1 MGKNNVNPNHYKI
14 AGRDRQG
21 EDILQERHKERF
33 ALNQAR
39 ERFEQRQPLPFA
51 SAPAAQDE
59 TSEGGDTATEE
70 TSGAEPVPERRA
82 AKPAKQT
89 ARKTAPGRQAKKK
102 ATGKGRQTATA
113 DGRSAGARGTKAA
126 RTGPKKA
133 GTSRAKQAAPSSKK
147 KASRAGAG
155 RATGGAKK
163 GPSRSARR

>member
-21 EDILQERHKERF
+21 EDILQSRHKERF

-51 SAPAAQDE
+51 SAPAQDE

-70 TSGAEPVPERRA
+70 TSRTEPAPDRPA
-82 AKPAKQT
+82 AKPAKQR
-89 ARKTAPGRQAKKK
+89 AKKAAPGKAAKTK
-102 ATGKGRQTATA
+102 ATGKSRQTAGSDRRPA
-113 DGRSAGARGTKAA
+113 EGRGTKAA
-126 RTGPKKA
+126 RTGAKKA
-133 GTSRAKQAAPSSKK
+133 GTSRAKKAAPSSKK

-163 GPSRSARR
+163 GASRSGRR